1 MSQNAIE
8 KYQIRKNKV
17 LKLLT
22 ETAEF
27 FVKNSQADK
36 AESFNKLFNQVK
48 DGTFSIV
55 VVGEFS
61 AGKSTFLNALMGDYH
76 LPAFSTETT
85 ATVNFL
91 KSKALATD
99 ANEIEVLYND
109 NEQVPT
115 YFKTADKETIEAFVT
130 TKSKQKVVDDIKQ
143 VNLYLD
149 SPFLN
154 DGVTLVDSPGLNG
167 VAAGHREITE
177 KQIEASHASIMMFSA
192 HRPGSKSEFEF
203 IGELQEK
210 VDTIFYVLN
219 GIDAIKLNEQSV
231 EDVVDSIKTNF
242 HKLYPDKPMPEIW
255 PIAALPALAARS
267 GQPIDY
273 RDQLSHSAEEKQS
286 YLTLSRIAE
295 FEERLLR
302 FITQG
307 EKAKQELLAPV
318 NKVYALLTEYKTN
331 IEHDIDALQQTHDSD
346 EVSQQLNEL
355 IEKIEQVE
363 AEKSTQKN
371 GASGELKDLCRDLK
385 EQMGAR
391 LYKLKAEHLNEF
403 SGYEYIDDVIVNIG
417 PKLSGRIQQDY
428 EKIANQLLN
437 EFSEQIKELAQDRF
451 SQHIDQLGD
460 EIDQWSEKSQIKI
473 TSSPTLDVDSF
484 SVDVGI
490 DEYQKIKAEQDK
502 KITDLRQEIE
512 DCEDGSIKARKAAMQ
527 LDKLEDEQKHLRQIH
542 EMKTVNLGPRPGVSY
557 HEKTTV
563 EKQQRG
569 GFLGA
574 IGNFLIGDKDV
585 EKRTQIKSTDERDDF
600 DKQQA
605 EIIAEGKLEAKD
617 IATKIAQQ
625 STHIV
630 SLGDDEETLELKRKR
645 YEAKIEQVRTE
656 LADKMKQ
663 FGKDAARE
671 NKKQLV
677 LFKSQYELYLEDFES
692 EVERT
697 FKQEITKSRGDVS
710 KMIDAIV
717 LDNFNK
723 TIERHKSDIALKQRL
738 LDSSEQEK
746 NQKIAELT
754 EQAKAITAIL
764 KGCYA
769 DIKSEL
775 ETAAVDTIQKEAA

>member
-8 KYQIRKNKV
+8 KYKERKNKV
-17 LKLLT
+17 LNLLT
-22 ETAEF
+22 ETADF
-27 FVKNSQADK
+27 FDENSLTDK
-36 AESFNKLFNQVK
+36 AETFKRLFEQVK

-91 KSKALATD
+91 KSKSLATD
-99 ANEIEVLYND
+99 ANEVEVLYN
-109 NEQVPT
+109 NSEQVPT

-167 VAAGHREITE
+167 VAKGHREITE

-203 IGELQEK
+203 IGELQDK

-219 GIDAIKLNEQSV
+219 GIDVIKPNEQSV
-231 EDVVDSIKTNF
+231 EDVVDNIKSNF
-242 HKLYPDKPMPEIW
+242 HKLHPDRPIPEIW

-267 GQPIDY
+267 DQQIYYCNQP
-273 RDQLSHSAEEKQS
+273 SHSEEEKQN

-307 EKAKQELLAPV
+307 EKAKQELLTPV
-318 NKVYALLTEYKTN
+318 GKVHAFLTEYKTN
-331 IEHDIDALQQTHDSD
+331 IEQDIDALQRTHDSD
-346 EVSQQLNEL
+346 EISQQLNDL
-355 IEKIEQVE
+355 KDKINQVK
-363 AEKSTQKN
+363 AEKTARKN
-371 GASGELKDLCRDLK
+371 GVSGELKDLCRDLK
-385 EQMGAR
+385 EQMGAK
-391 LYKLKAEHLNEF
+391 LYNLKTKHLNEL
-403 SGYEYIDDVIVNIG
+403 SVNENIDDVIINIG

-451 SQHIDQLGD
+451 SQHINQLGA
-460 EIDQWSEKSQIKI
+460 EIEQWNENNQIKV
-473 TSSPTLDVDSF
+473 TSSPTLDVDAF
-484 SVDVGI
+484 RVDIGI
-490 DEYQKIKAEQDK
+490 EQYQQQRIEQDR
-502 KITDLRQEIE
+502 KISEIRINIE

-527 LDKLEDEQKHLRQIH
+527 LEKLEDERQHIRQLH
-542 EMKTVNLGPRPGVSY
+542 EMKVMNLGQRPGVSY
-557 HEKTTV
+557 HEKCSI

-569 GFLGA
+569 GLFGW
-574 IGNFLIGDKDV
+574 IGGLLIGDKEV
-585 EKRTQIKSTDERDDF
+585 EKRTQTENTDERNVF
-600 DKQQA
+600 DVEKAELIEEGKQEE
-605 EIIAEGKLEAKD
+605 EIIT
-617 IATKIAQQ
+617 TKIAQQ
-625 STHIV
+625 STHV
-630 SLGDDEETLELKRKR
+630 GELDDEETLELKRQR
-645 YEAKIEQVRTE
+645 NEAKIKQIRTE
-656 LADKMKQ
+656 LAEKMQQ
-663 FGKDAARE
+663 FGEHATRE
-671 NKKQLV
+671 NKKQLA
-677 LFKSQYELYLEDFES
+677 LFKNHFEGYLEDFES

-697 FKQEITKSRGDVS
+697 FKQEITKSRSNVS

-723 TIERHKSDIALKQRL
+723 IIERHNSDIELKQRL
-738 LDSSEQEK
+738 LDSSQEDK
-746 NQKIAELT
+746 NQKITEFT

-764 KGCYA
+764 QSSYA

-775 ETAAVDTIQKEAA
+775 ETAAVDTIQKESA